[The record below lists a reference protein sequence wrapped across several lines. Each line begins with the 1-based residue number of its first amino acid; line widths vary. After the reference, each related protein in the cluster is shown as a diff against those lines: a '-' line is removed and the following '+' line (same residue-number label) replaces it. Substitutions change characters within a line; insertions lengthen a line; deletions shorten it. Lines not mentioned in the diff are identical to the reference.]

1 MRRKCFAEQRVAQG
15 YSQEEFAEA
24 LAVAASTVVRW
35 ESGRATP
42 QPHQRPRI
50 AGLLEVTLP
59 ELEALLSE
67 GRASRDRRA
76 FRHPTSP
83 PR

>member
-1 MRRKCFAEQRVAQG
+1 MASRRERFAEQRVAQG
-15 YSQEEFAEA
+15 YSQEDFAEA

-50 AGLLEVTLP
+50 AGL
-59 ELEALLSE
+59 
-67 GRASRDRRA
+67 
-76 FRHPTSP
+76 
-83 PR
+83 